1 MPEQLTEKWMQLL
14 MHPTRV
20 VHSIREHMVMYYAKT
35 TEGVREI
42 ETRERRLPPRVRS
55 ALILIDG
62 KRSDADLAKLIQQPA
77 ETLQVLLDAGLIA
90 VVGNG
95 PLTKEAPAA
104 AKAGPPGL
112 AQSVAPELDTDL
124 PTLRR
129 EAVRA
134 INDLL
139 GPEGEMLAL
148 RLERAS
154 DMKDLRAV
162 LERAVAYIANARGGG
177 AAAKFAARFL
187 PGAA

>member
-1 MPEQLTEKWMQLL
+1 MIT
-14 MHPTRV
+14 
-20 VHSIREHMVMYYAKT
+20 YYAKT

-42 ETRERRLPPRVRS
+42 ETRERRLSPRVRS

-62 KRSDADLAKLIQQPA
+62 KRSDAELAKLIQQPA

-95 PLTKEAPAA
+95 PLTKEASPAA
-104 AKAGPPGL
+104 AMAGPPGT
-112 AQSVAPELDTDL
+112 AQTAAPGVEIDL

-129 EAVRA
+129 EAARA

-139 GPEGEMLAL
+139 GPEGETLAL
-148 RLERAS
+148 KLERAS

>member
-1 MPEQLTEKWMQLL
+1 
-14 MHPTRV
+14 MHTF
-20 VHSIREHMVMYYAKT
+20 MVMYYAKT

-42 ETRERRLPPRVRS
+42 ETRERRLTPRFRS
-55 ALILIDG
+55 ALILVDG
-62 KRSDADLAKLIQQPA
+62 KRSDAELSKLIQQPEEVLRA
-77 ETLQVLLDAGLIA
+77 LLDAGLIA

-104 AKAGPPGL
+104 PKPTPAAAAPVSAAAPPAASPQASADL
-112 AQSVAPELDTDL
+112 A
-124 PTLRR
+124 TLRR
-129 EAVRA
+129 DAARA

-139 GPEGEMLAL
+139 GPEGDALAL
-148 RLERAS
+148 RLERVS

-187 PGAA
+187 PSAG